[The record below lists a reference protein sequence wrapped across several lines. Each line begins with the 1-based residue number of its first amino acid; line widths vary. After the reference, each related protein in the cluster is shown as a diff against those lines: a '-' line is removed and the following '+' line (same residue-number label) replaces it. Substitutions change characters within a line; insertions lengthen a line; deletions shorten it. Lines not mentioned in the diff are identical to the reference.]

1 MESQAKGLGALV
13 TSLLT
18 LFLLFLGAL
27 LIQPRLSERRQLL
40 HDRDVLTAEEVA
52 ALPQGTLPVVLDRRL
67 GQDQNDFR
75 FRLLK
80 LVLERSGT
88 PFALGFSAAVGRKD
102 YHSATLGSA
111 WGRCMTQHTAYKN
124 KF

>member
-1 MESQAKGLGALV
+1 MTESQTKGLGALV

-18 LFLLFLGAL
+18 LVLLALGAL
-27 LIQPRLSERRQLL
+27 LIQPRLTERRQLL
-40 HDRDVLTAEEVA
+40 PDRYVLTADEVA

-88 PFALGFSAAVGRKD
+88 PFALGFSAALPR
-102 YHSATLGSA
+102 TLQSLHPA
-111 WGRCMTQHTAYKN
+111 AERQR
-124 KF
+124 